1 MKILVAYYSRTEK
14 TKKVA
19 EYIKKELGADIEE
32 IVPVKGYSG
41 KVGYARG
48 CVDAPRGKT
57 PEIKPIK
64 SNPSDYDLV
73 IIGTPVWCF
82 TMASPV
88 LTYIRENKDKFK
100 DVAFFATA
108 GSTGM
113 ESTLKDMETESK
125 KPLNSFYLTKL
136 DINKFENKVDEF
148 IKGLN

>member
-1 MKILVAYYSRTEK
+1 MKILVAYYSRTDK
-14 TKKVA
+14 TRKVA

-32 IVPVKGYSG
+32 IVPVKGYGG

-57 PEIKPIK
+57 PEIKPTK
-64 SNPSDYDLV
+64 YNPSDYDLV

-88 LTYIRENKDKFK
+88 LTYIRENKDRFK
-100 DVAFFATA
+100 EVAHFATA

-113 ESTLKDMETESK
+113 DATLKDMESETK
-125 KPLNSFYLTKL
+125 KPLDSFYLTKL
-136 DINKFENKVDEF
+136 DVDKFENKVAEF
-148 IKGLN
+148 IKNLN